1 MEIQQYLSQKK
12 DIQKGLLSFIECEHE
27 IEEKYINLIN
37 IIKDQKIQQDPQEL
51 QMFLSLL
58 VNITNHKRTSNFYE
72 RLEKILFMFQN
83 EIKQSFS
90 NFQIFHIFR
99 KNKRLLLFLLK
110 EKIITVENKIAD
122 IMLTK
127 KKFIKGHYS
136 MYFYPELKTFL
147 EPKIQKEIE
156 NKIQEIEQKSSA
168 TFEELRKR
176 GENEE
181 LISQLIREDSIENFI
196 IYANR
201 VRFSFSLKL
210 ESSIFETNY
219 SLLHK
224 PTSLIE
230 YAAFFGSFQ
239 ILKFL
244 FHNQAE
250 CSPQLWLF
258 AVHGNNREIIQFL
271 KENKIEQYNG
281 TYKYCL
287 NESIKCHHLEMANFI
302 QVYLL
307 DENFQMDYSIYSN
320 VFKFINFCYF
330 PNQLNDIFSFFYL
343 CKYNYCTLVDIL
355 LKTTK
360 IDINDSIIFI

>member
-72 RLEKILFMFQN
+72 RLEKILLMFQN

-156 NKIQEIEQKSSA
+156 NKIQEIEQKSY
-168 TFEELRKR
+168 T
-176 GENEE
+176 
-181 LISQLIREDSIENFI
+181 
-196 IYANR
+196 
-201 VRFSFSLKL
+201 
-210 ESSIFETNY
+210 
-219 SLLHK
+219 
-224 PTSLIE
+224 
-230 YAAFFGSFQ
+230 
-239 ILKFL
+239 
-244 FHNQAE
+244 
-250 CSPQLWLF
+250 
-258 AVHGNNREIIQFL
+258 
-271 KENKIEQYNG
+271 
-281 TYKYCL
+281 
-287 NESIKCHHLEMANFI
+287 
-302 QVYLL
+302 
-307 DENFQMDYSIYSN
+307 
-320 VFKFINFCYF
+320 
-330 PNQLNDIFSFFYL
+330 
-343 CKYNYCTLVDIL
+343 
-355 LKTTK
+355 
-360 IDINDSIIFI
+360 